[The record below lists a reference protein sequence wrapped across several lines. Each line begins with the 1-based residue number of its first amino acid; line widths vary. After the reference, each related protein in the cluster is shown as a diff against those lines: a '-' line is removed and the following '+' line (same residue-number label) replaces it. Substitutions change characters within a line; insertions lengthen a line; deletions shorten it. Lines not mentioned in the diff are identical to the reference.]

1 MRYII
6 DITTENI
13 MKIGDLFRFRIASSS
28 IHTDVEGF
36 IGIVLGSPNRYG
48 QRKVQ
53 VGHKTLW
60 LLIQDMEAL

>member
-1 MRYII
+1 
-6 DITTENI
+6 
-13 MKIGDLFRFRIASSS
+13 MKVGDLFRFRITTSS
-28 IHTDVEGF
+28 IHTDVEGL
-36 IGIVLGSPNRYG
+36 IGIVLGSPNRIG

>member
-1 MRYII
+1 
-6 DITTENI
+6 
-13 MKIGDLFRFRIASSS
+13 MKVGDLFRFRITTSS
-28 IHTDVEGF
+28 IHTDVEGL
-36 IGIVLGSPNRYG
+36 IGIVLGSPNKYG